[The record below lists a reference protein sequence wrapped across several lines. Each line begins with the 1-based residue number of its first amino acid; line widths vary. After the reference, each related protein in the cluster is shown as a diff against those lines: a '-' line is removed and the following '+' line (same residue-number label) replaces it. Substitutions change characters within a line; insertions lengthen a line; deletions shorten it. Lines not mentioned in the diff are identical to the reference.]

1 MISVVIK
8 DSDRIITTK
17 INKTLA
23 SMFNQTLSTQA
34 NTIKSELRVLIRG
47 TLMSS
52 REIFS
57 LSGGVLKLDFGLTSD
72 PSAQIVDSIVNSLD
86 INITKVTGSSAGIRG
101 GITITLQ
108 PTDYS
113 NLLSLPIARQT
124 IEGGS
129 LPWLE
134 WLLTLGDAIIIADF
148 GVKYEAGTG
157 RTGGAHMTRKKRP
170 FKVNTAF
177 SGTAENNFISRAI
190 NSIEPQIMQ
199 TIIKAFK

>member
-8 DSDRIITTK
+8 DSDRVITTK

-23 SMFNQTLSTQA
+23 SMFNKTLSAQSS
-34 NTIKSELRVLIRG
+34 KMQSELRLLIRR

-52 REIFS
+52 REVLS

-72 PSAQIVDSIVNSLD
+72 PSAQVVDAIVNSLD
-86 INITKVTGSSAGIRG
+86 INVTNVTGSSTGIRG
-101 GITITLQ
+101 SITITLQ

-113 NLLSLPIARQT
+113 NLLSLPVARQS

-157 RTGGAHMTRKKRP
+157 RTGGAHMTRTKRP
-170 FKVNTAF
+170 FKVNSAF
-177 SGTAENNFISRAI
+177 SGTAENNFISKAI
-190 NSIEPQIMQ
+190 SNIEPQIMQ
-199 TIIKAFK
+199 TIIKALK